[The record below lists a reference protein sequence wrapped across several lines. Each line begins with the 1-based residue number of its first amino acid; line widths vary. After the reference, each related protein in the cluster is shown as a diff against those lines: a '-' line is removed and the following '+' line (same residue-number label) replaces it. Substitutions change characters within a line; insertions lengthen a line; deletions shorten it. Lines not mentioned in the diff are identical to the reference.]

1 MSNLNTQIDLD
12 FSDSKI
18 QKFLFDQNQ
27 TEISFVPPET
37 QGFSSAGE
45 RPNGELNPPTERI
58 EFPVTELWLLEQ
70 GNNPSGTIKV
80 NVICG
85 QELSIN
91 IFYRLYLQDGIAES
105 PKNRALF
112 LFSEYD
118 PANHGDDIS
127 AWVNANLSDD
137 LDSSMFMLESI
148 VALEKIGDRYDVD
161 DSQRRALLALYGQ
174 DDYNTSGQI
183 HMVYNGEYTVE
194 QWANETQ
201 ATLRKIGEEQS
212 KDDEPPVASE
222 VQEVPPGQADL
233 QLGTILDEIT
243 SDIIPS
249 DCGVMRREEDK
260 LLTLFSWPEF
270 KIEWRKKRI
279 KIGCSTI
286 TITYPILRTRTS
298 KIVFYVYY
306 SLPRNVGATVF
317 KIASTCAIR
326 SALGGGV
333 VGIVMGNPAAALATF
348 NALFKRCIEREVVK
362 CIHPGLLTL
371 KETGQWS

>member
-1 MSNLNTQIDLD
+1 MSNINTQINLD
-12 FSDSKI
+12 FSDSRI
-18 QKFLFDQNQ
+18 QKFLFEENQ
-27 TEISFVPPET
+27 TQVTFDPPIT
-37 QGFSSAGE
+37 QGFTAADE
-45 RPNGELNPPTERI
+45 RPNGELNPPTENI
-58 EFPVTELWLLEQ
+58 EFPITELWLLEQ

-85 QELSIN
+85 QELSIG
-91 IFYRLYLQDGIAES
+91 IVYRLHLKDGIAEA
-105 PKNRALF
+105 PKNRALT
-112 LFSEYD
+112 LFAEYD
-118 PANHGDDIS
+118 PAIHGDDIS
-127 AWVNANLSDD
+127 AWVKSNLSDG
-137 LDSSMFMLESI
+137 LESSMFILES
-148 VALEKIGDRYDVD
+148 VVTLEKVGTRYDVD

-174 DDYNTSGQI
+174 DDYDTSGQI
-183 HMVYNGEYTVE
+183 HMVYNGDYTIE
-194 QWANETQ
+194 QWGNETK

-222 VQEVPPGQADL
+222 IQEVPPGQADQ
-233 QLGTILDEIT
+233 QLGTILDQIT
-243 SDIIPS
+243 GAIIPS
-249 DCGVMRREEDK
+249 DCGVMQREEHK
-260 LLTLFSWPEF
+260 LLTLLSWPEF

-286 TITYPILRTRTS
+286 TITYPVLRTRTS
-298 KIVFYVYY
+298 RIVFYVYY
-306 SLPRNVGATVF
+306 SLPRSVGATVF